1 MMIIPVLY
9 YNSPLSLCYET
20 SDNLESGFP
29 GPKDIISDVTMVSQE
44 IRQIQDIINPI
55 FDLNTDR
62 YSPQEL
68 K

>member
-1 MMIIPVLY
+1 M
-9 YNSPLSLCYET
+9 CYET

-44 IRQIQDIINPI
+44 IRQIQDINNPI